1 MSENPQNIELSDSQ
15 PISGRLS
22 HNEYRVDLVTSRMTH
37 INAPD
42 AAVYVE
48 EPVRGYLAK
57 LKRSAEEKDDLILFL
72 RPPKMAK
79 NEYMEQTPAKYVF
92 QCSDGEIQIPEYGL
106 LRTDFYYQERINIL
120 AVTNCDSKIIKAK
133 SNNQN

>member
-15 PISGRLS
+15 QISGLS
-22 HNEYRVDLVTSRMTH
+22 EIVCDLITGRMSPINSRHVDIEGLFKEKLT
-37 INAPD
+37 
-42 AAVYVE
+42 
-48 EPVRGYLAK
+48 K
-57 LKRSAEEKDDLILFL
+57 LKRSAEEKDEMILFL

-106 LRTDFYYQERINIL
+106 LRTDFYYQGRINIL
-120 AVTNCDSKIIKAK
+120 AVTNCDSKII
-133 SNNQN
+133 

>member
-15 PISGRLS
+15 RISDRLS
-22 HNEYRVDLVTSRMTH
+22 HNEYRVDLVTGRMTH

-42 AAVYVE
+42 AAVYVK
-48 EPVRGYLAK
+48 EPVREYLAK
-57 LKRSAEEKDDLILFL
+57 LKRSAEEKDDLISFL

-106 LRTDFYYQERINIL
+106 LRTDFYYQERI
-120 AVTNCDSKIIKAK
+120 
-133 SNNQN
+133 

>member
-1 MSENPQNIELSDSQ
+1 MSENPQNIELSNSQ
-15 PISGRLS
+15 RISGLS
-22 HNEYRVDLVTSRMTH
+22 EIVLDLITGRMSPIHSRHVD
-37 INAPD
+37 I
-42 AAVYVE
+42 E
-48 EPVRGYLAK
+48 EPIKEYLAK

-106 LRTDFYYQERINIL
+106 LRTDFYYQERIYIL

-133 SNNQN
+133 SNTQN